1 MLSQKKL
8 WMKKEYIIYKNKKN
22 KQPMSILNYFKKMLG
37 FQTQEATPELP
48 TVETAVVSETTER
61 VEIIYE
67 ISPEPLQLESEPTVV
82 NPQITDAVTEKEK
95 PKKKKVKKSKPVTED
110 KVSEVTPKATV
121 GEIKSGA
128 KKSSK
133 K

>member
-1 MLSQKKL
+1 
-8 WMKKEYIIYKNKKN
+8 MKKEYIIYKNKKKN

-37 FQTQEATPELP
+37 FQTQETTPELP

-82 NPQITDAVTEKEK
+82 NPQITDAVTEKEQ
-95 PKKKKVKKSKPVTED
+95 PKKKKVKKSKPLTED

>member
-1 MLSQKKL
+1 
-8 WMKKEYIIYKNKKN
+8 
-22 KQPMSILNYFKKMLG
+22 MSILSYFKKMLG

-82 NPQITDAVTEKEK
+82 NPQITDAVTEKEQ

-128 KKSSK
+128 KKTNK

>member
-1 MLSQKKL
+1 
-8 WMKKEYIIYKNKKN
+8 
-22 KQPMSILNYFKKMLG
+22 MLG
-37 FQTQEATPELP
+37 FQTQETTPDLP
-48 TVETAVVSETTER
+48 TVETAVVTETTCP
-61 VEIIYE
+61 VEKIYE

-82 NPQITDAVTEKEK
+82 NPQITDAVTEKDK

-110 KVSEVTPKATV
+110 KVSEVSTKATV